1 MPFFIQLW
9 KHCFHCYVESIH
21 MLWCRQNQSIWK
33 RLLELFKSVNHLFFL
48 HNLLPVFEKFVEVI
62 CMGCIPLYEPLV
74 ITHLP
79 EKCSQLSLCFGKKK
93 ISPFQYWRDL
103 CESHLVKQCGQTKF
117 LLCIQ
122 NDIFQDSK
130 KHLPSPI
137 DKTLI
142 SNYKDVFPSSHT
154 LKNHPRTLEQKVQC
168 MVPTPCSWTFEKF

>member
-1 MPFFIQLW
+1 
-9 KHCFHCYVESIH
+9 
-21 MLWCRQNQSIWK
+21 
-33 RLLELFKSVNHLFFL
+33 
-48 HNLLPVFEKFVEVI
+48 
-62 CMGCIPLYEPLV
+62 
-74 ITHLP
+74 
-79 EKCSQLSLCFGKKK
+79 
-93 ISPFQYWRDL
+93 
-103 CESHLVKQCGQTKF
+103 VKQCGQTKF